1 MPDNFVATVESIYAA
16 LARRDIQFVL
26 DLMDP
31 QVEWTSAENFIY
43 ADGNPYRGREAVRT
57 GIFDRLF
64 QEWTEFLLI
73 PQEILGAGDTVIARG
88 RYRGTFKG
96 TGYALDAQFVHVF
109 RFKDGKVISGQTY
122 TDTAQFRDA
131 VNRVRSAGVLTAT

>member
-1 MPDNFVATVESIYAA
+1 MPENYVATVESIYAA
-16 LARRDIQFVL
+16 LARRDVQFVL
-26 DLMDP
+26 DRMDP
-31 QVEWTSAENFIY
+31 KVEWHSAENFIY
-43 ADGNPYRGREAVRT
+43 AHGNPYLGQEAVRK

-64 QEWTEFLLI
+64 EEWTEFLLI
-73 PQEILGAGDTVIARG
+73 PQEILGAGDVVIARG

-109 RFKDGKVISGQTY
+109 RFKDGKIIMGQTY

-131 VNRVRSAGVLTAT
+131 VNRVRTTGVLAAT